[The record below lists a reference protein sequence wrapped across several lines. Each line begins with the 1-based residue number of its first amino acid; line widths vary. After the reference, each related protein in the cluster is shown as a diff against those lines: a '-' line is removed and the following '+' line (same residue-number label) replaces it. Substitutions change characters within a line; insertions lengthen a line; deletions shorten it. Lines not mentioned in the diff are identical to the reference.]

1 MGFFNLTL
9 NPMPYHGLPATRH
22 AQADC
27 IGVLVVNLGTPS
39 APTAPAVR
47 RYLRQFLMDP
57 RVIELPRVLWWCLLN
72 FIILPIRGF
81 RSAANYRKVWTQD
94 GSPLMQL
101 SGALTQG
108 IQRELDTGPGNF
120 SVQMAM
126 SYGKPA
132 IKTGLQALMAAG
144 AKRLLVLPLYPQ
156 YSGSTTGSVFDGV
169 STVLQQHRWV
179 PDFRFISQYFER
191 ADYISALAES
201 VRAHW
206 AVHGRADLLLLSF
219 HGIPKRYFKN
229 GDLYHCHC
237 YGTAR
242 RLREALALSEAE
254 LQISFQSRV
263 GREEWLRPYTDEV
276 IKALPAKGVKTLDV
290 VCPGFAVD
298 CLETLE
304 EISGENAEYFRHAGG
319 TSLRYIP
326 ALNDSA
332 AHAQLLAN
340 LVREHAQGWPEA
352 TLDRAALQT
361 QAEAV
366 AARAAAHL
374 VQHSGVNV

>member
-1 MGFFNLTL
+1 MSF
-9 NPMPYHGLPATRH
+9 HGLSANRH

-81 RSAANYRKVWTQD
+81 RSAANYRKVWTTA
-94 GSPLMQL
+94 GSPLMCL
-101 SGALTQG
+101 STALTAA
-108 IQRELDTGPGNF
+108 IQRELDAGPGKF

-126 SYGKPA
+126 SYGVPA
-132 IKTGLQALMAAG
+132 INTGFQTLMAAG
-144 AKRLLVLPLYPQ
+144 AKRLVVLPLYPQ

-169 STVLQQHRWV
+169 SSALQGHRWV

-191 ADYISALAES
+191 PDYIFALAES

-206 AVHGRADLLLLSF
+206 SVHGRADLLLLSF

-237 YGTAR
+237 FGTAR
-242 RLREALALSEAE
+242 RLREALE
-254 LQISFQSRV
+254 LVPDQMQVSFQSRV
-263 GREEWLRPYTDEV
+263 GREEWLRPYTDEL
-276 IKALPAKGVKTLDV
+276 IKSLPAKGVKTLDV
-290 VCPGFAVD
+290 ICPGFAVD

-304 EISGENAEYFRHAGG
+304 EIAGENAEYFRHAGG
-319 TSLRYIP
+319 ASLRYVP
-326 ALNDSA
+326 ALNDAA
-332 AHAQLLAN
+332 AHAKLLAN
-340 LVREHAQGWPEA
+340 LVREHSQGWVEA
-352 TLDRAALQT
+352 NLDDVALQA
-361 QAEAV
+361 QATAV
-366 AARAAAHL
+366 AELAAAHL
-374 VQHSGVNV
+374 TTIGSTNA

>member
-1 MGFFNLTL
+1 MRF
-9 NPMPYHGLPATRH
+9 HGLPATRH

-57 RVIELPRVLWWCLLN
+57 RVIELPRALWWCLLN
-72 FIILPIRGF
+72 FVILPIRGF
-81 RSAANYRKVWTQD
+81 RSAANYRKVWTET

-101 SGALTQG
+101 SVALSNG
-108 IQRELDTGPGNF
+108 IQRELDAGPGKF

-126 SYGKPA
+126 SYGEPA
-132 IKTGLQALMAAG
+132 IQTGFKALMAAG
-144 AKRLLVLPLYPQ
+144 AKRLVVLPLYPQ

-169 STVLQQHRWV
+169 SSALQAHRWV

-191 ADYISALAES
+191 PDYILALAAS

-206 AVHGRADLLLLSF
+206 AAHGRADLLLLSF

-242 RLREALALSEAE
+242 RLREALE
-254 LQISFQSRV
+254 LTTEQMQISFQSRV

-290 VCPGFAVD
+290 ICPGFAVD

-304 EISGENAEYFRHAGG
+304 EISGENAEYFNHAGG
-319 TSLRYIP
+319 TSLRYIS

-332 AHAQLLAN
+332 AHAKLLAN
-340 LVREHAQGWPEA
+340 LVREHSQGWVEA
-352 TLDRAALQT
+352 SLDHAALQA
-361 QAEAV
+361 QADGV
-366 AARAAAHL
+366 AALAAAHL
-374 VQHSGVNV
+374 KTLGSANA